1 MVKVCVVPSCLNRWK
16 NKEHIKRHRIS
27 FFQPTTTI
35 RLQRWSKALGIVLKS
50 TDKVCQ
56 FHFKEQDVKFYDK
69 IVIGNTVHLQ
79 YLHRKILKDKALPT
93 KEYQF
98 NLNSELQQQQQ
109 ARQEPINE
117 YYTQQQQHQ
126 LTEIIDPIAQIK
138 DKISA
143 LPPYWFYINK
153 PKEIEFMR
161 LDPTSKQI
169 VNHIILNEN
178 LSIIVVY
185 SNNEKKALDEKI
197 VSSDEVYEY
206 LKSVEKWPLC
216 VGTQFDKKR
225 YSQECKGVVIGDD
238 AYQRHQMNPR
248 CMSCAVLRLRF
259 QKHRRLQS
267 HLNSNQHLQ
276 TV

>member
-50 TDKVCQ
+50 TDK
-56 FHFKEQDVKFYDK
+56 
-69 IVIGNTVHLQ
+69 